1 MKRYAYVD
9 LLRGFAALAVL
20 ICHYRWFYA
29 RHPGDWRDVP
39 LPADDYLWP
48 IYGYGGMAVQLFWI
62 LSGFVFAVAYGQ
74 YGKGLSVR
82 EFWLRRFSRLYPL
95 HFATLLI
102 VAALQAVSM
111 VVFGTWQIYGNN
123 DVQHF
128 ILQLFLASNWFSLDW
143 SFNGPIWSVSIE
155 ELVYIGFLIY
165 LKAGGL
171 SLRNASIVAVV
182 SLVLAG
188 LTQNLVVQCSALF
201 FAGVA
206 IAIVMP
212 RFSWRMPV
220 AIIACATVLGLYVL
234 LALADFEPWIPTLLI
249 YLGTPS
255 LLLLFI
261 SLDYRFELP
270 RQFHWIGA
278 STYAIYL
285 LHMPVL
291 ILLRMTVGIVPLWA
305 FAGIVIALAVPTY
318 YWFEA
323 PMQRWIRSRTGIKPR
338 TAAASAMT

>member
-29 RHPGDWRDVP
+29 RYPNDWRDVP
-39 LPADDYLWP
+39 LPADGLLWP
-48 IYGYGGMAVQLFWI
+48 VYGYGGMAVQLFWI

-74 YGKGLSVR
+74 YGKKLSAR

-102 VAALQAVSM
+102 VAGLQAVSM
-111 VVFGTWQIYGNN
+111 YKFGTWQVYGNN
-123 DVQHF
+123 DMHHF
-128 ILQLFLASNWFSLDW
+128 LLQLFLASNWFSSDY

-165 LKAGGL
+165 LKSAGL
-171 SLRNASIVAVV
+171 NLRAALAICAA
-182 SLVLAG
+182 SLVLTG
-188 LTQNLVVQCSALF
+188 FTGNLVAQCAALF
-201 FAGVA
+201 FGGVA
-206 IAIVMP
+206 FAILAP
-212 RFSWRMPV
+212 RFPSRMPAAVIGCLFVLAAYV
-220 AIIACATVLGLYVL
+220 A
-234 LALADFEPWIPTLLI
+234 LALADLEPWIPALLI
-249 YLGTPS
+249 YVGAPS
-255 LLLLFI
+255 VLLLFI
-261 SLDYRFELP
+261 ALDYRFELP
-270 RQFHWIGA
+270 RQLHWIGA

-305 FAGIVIALAVPTY
+305 FVGLVVALAVPTY

-338 TAAASAMT
+338 TSPTSVMA